1 MATTHP
7 HAWYDLTRHRRWEDI
22 TSLAIGVLVII
33 SPLFIGEA
41 HEAAVYV
48 SAGLAGC
55 MIAAL
60 ALLEM
65 VSLRRWEEVLEIG
78 FGAWLVIAP
87 FTLGYGGMTAAFHMV
102 AGVLVIVLALLELW
116 QDRRLED

>member
-7 HAWYDLTRHRRWEDI
+7 HAWYDLTRHRRREDI
-22 TSLAIGVLVII
+22 ASLVIGVMVII
-33 SPLFIGEA
+33 SPLFIGETYQ
-41 HEAAVYV
+41 AAVYV

-65 VSLRRWEEVLEIG
+65 VSLRRWEEVLEIA
-78 FGAWLVIAP
+78 FGVWLVIAP
-87 FTLGYGGMTAAFHMV
+87 VTLGYGGMTATFHMV
-102 AGVLVIVLALLELW
+102 AGALVVALALLELW
-116 QDRRLED
+116 QDRRLEE